1 MAKALVLNINGE
13 EKKFHKKGGF
23 TGKQARKGTRLAMK
37 MGAYGSK
44 TDSMTIEEIEKFDDV
59 LDQIEVM
66 IVEDLYDNQFTV
78 EELQDGLDGDNYFET
93 IIGEVS
99 GSREDVGKK

>member
-23 TGKQARKGTRLAMK
+23 TGKQARKGTRLAM
-37 MGAYGSK
+37 MVGAYGSK
-44 TDSMTIEEIEKFDDV
+44 QDGITLEEAEKFDDV
-59 LDQIEVM
+59 LEQVETM
-66 IVEDLYDNQFTV
+66 IVQDLYDNQFTV
-78 EELQDGLDGDNYFET
+78 DELQEGIDGDEYFET

-99 GSREDVGKK
+99 GSQEDVGKK